1 MKPIRLHKMMGSD
14 AGSHCVARRVISRQ
28 PGRCHAKAQPSQLA
42 RQLHMNDVYW
52 CFLMVL
58 LTYWNFRQGHSMQD
72 GSGGSPN
79 RQMLFFSRSR
89 ADLGLTL
96 VIAALLVCACFCVSV
111 SVSVYVCV
119 SYVSVCLCQCLYLRL
134 CLCRLCTPVAH
145 SCSSTPSH
153 LHTHPH
159 EHKHVSCVVFS
170 LTHIRKSSRTSGA
183 RRMRCSLH
191 QAMPFRE
198 RTQFV
203 RV

>member
-1 MKPIRLHKMMGSD
+1 MLARTMCATMG
-14 AGSHCVARRVISRQ
+14 RQ
-28 PGRCHAKAQPSQLA
+28 PDRCHARAQPSQLA
-42 RQLHMNDVYW
+42 RQLHVNGVYW
-52 CFLMVL
+52 CFLMLL

-79 RQMLFFSRSR
+79 RRMLFFSRSR

-96 VIAALLVCACFCVSV
+96 IIAALLVHACVCVSV

-119 SYVSVCLCQCLYLRL
+119 SCQCLYLCL

-159 EHKHVSCVVFS
+159 ENKHVSCVARS
-170 LTHIRKSSRTSGA
+170 LTPP
-183 RRMRCSLH
+183 SLSPTH
-191 QAMPFRE
+191 TRPC
-198 RTQFV
+198 
-203 RV
+203 

>member
-1 MKPIRLHKMMGSD
+1 MLARTV
-14 AGSHCVARRVISRQ
+14 SHGACATISRQ
-28 PGRCHAKAQPSQLA
+28 PGRCHARAQPSQLA

-96 VIAALLVCACFCVSV
+96 IIAALLVCACFCVSV

-153 LHTHPH
+153 FHTHPH
-159 EHKHVSCVVFS
+159 EHKHVSCVVCS
-170 LTHIRKSSRTSGA
+170 LTPP
-183 RRMRCSLH
+183 SLSPTH
-191 QAMPFRE
+191 TRPC
-198 RTQFV
+198 
-203 RV
+203 